1 MRYKMILDLQL
12 FAEGAGTGAG
22 AGAGNATGTGTG
34 TPGEAPQSNTQSSKR
49 GARSNPLA
57 DVKYGVQPSDVTET
71 PAEDRNAKYEAFI
84 KEHKDLDDARIQ
96 SIVKKQTKNSKD
108 AADKY
113 NALVPTLEL
122 LAKKY
127 GVDASDAA
135 AIAKAI
141 EDDDSYFE
149 AEALEKGVSVEQ
161 LKQFRKIERENVEL
175 RRQMENKNRRESAE
189 AQYAEWTAQEK
200 EAKRIYPSLKLETEV
215 GNPQFMKL
223 LKAGIDVGTAYSV
236 VHRDDIIPAAM
247 QYAATEARRGVIS
260 DVAQGRAR
268 PTENGNRGSAAATVK
283 NDVTRL
289 TRADRAEINRR
300 VMRGEKISFS

>member
-1 MRYKMILDLQL
+1 MILDLQL
-12 FAEGAGTGAG
+12 FAEGAGIGAG
-22 AGAGNATGTGTG
+22 AGAGVATGISTGEG

-49 GARSNPLA
+49 GARANPLA
-57 DVKYGVQPSDVTET
+57 DVVYGVQHKPAEPT
-71 PAEDRNAKYEAFI
+71 AEDRNAKYEAFI

-96 SIVKKQTKNSKD
+96 SIVQKQTKNSKD

-161 LKQFRKIERENVEL
+161 LKQFRKIERENIEL

-215 GNPQFMKL
+215 KNPQFMKL